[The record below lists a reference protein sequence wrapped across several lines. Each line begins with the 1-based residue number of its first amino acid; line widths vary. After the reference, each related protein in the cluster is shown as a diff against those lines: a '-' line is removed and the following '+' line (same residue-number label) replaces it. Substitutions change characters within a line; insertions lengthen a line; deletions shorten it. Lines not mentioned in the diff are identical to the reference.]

1 MSDLNDALERLRE
14 AIACECDGERSSQ
27 FVSDLRAVV
36 DALTWKPITGDMP
49 RGQAHSVIVAWKFDT
64 AEDFALVGEA
74 YRYEDTGDWWWANTG
89 PGDPTGDALFP
100 SPTHYLP
107 LPAPPAGEHV
117 MDMRRR
123 ARRRSSRKKGC
134 FYVGRQIESAG
145 EEERRVAD

>member
-74 YRYEDTGDWWWANTG
+74 YRYEDTGLVVVI
-89 PGDPTGDALFP
+89 PGRATQRETRYFRRPPTT
-100 SPTHYLP
+100 S